1 MSLDIWNRRLSK
13 PLGLDDRAS
22 RHECH
27 GNRQHQNDK
36 PHVLI
41 EYSLAIEQDEKKLN
55 MFRPI
60 ANPGPYTVIKNIIQQ
75 NKVLS
80 PEIMSSLFVRLIK
93 HLSSTFQTLT
103 KPLQNENESYVPIL
117 KATNLSKNGSKKTKP
132 TIDGLDK
139 KILFPMIDSTP

>member
-1 MSLDIWNRRLSK
+1 
-13 PLGLDDRAS
+13 
-22 RHECH
+22 
-27 GNRQHQNDK
+27 
-36 PHVLI
+36 
-41 EYSLAIEQDEKKLN
+41 
-55 MFRPI
+55 
-60 ANPGPYTVIKNIIQQ
+60 
-75 NKVLS
+75 
-80 PEIMSSLFVRLIK
+80 MSSLFVRLIK